1 MFCTLLLEVGLICF
15 LFCFVFS
22 LTRDFLKCFVFVLG
36 CCCPFFLKQKV
47 FYQHGIYNLPAPG
60 SELLALQVSLIMST
74 SPGCLFP
81 NSLVLLRDPNAVA
94 FNTLLHVV
102 VTPTTTLFSSL
113 LHNCNCATV
122 INHDAPIWYTE
133 YLICGLCERVI
144 QQSTKGSWPTG

>member
-22 LTRDFLKCFVFVLG
+22 LTRDFLKFFVFVLG
-36 CCCPFFLKQKV
+36 CCCPFFIKQKV
-47 FYQHGIYNLPAPG
+47 FYQHGIYNLPAQG

-102 VTPTTTLFSSL
+102 VTPIIKLLSL
-113 LHNCNCATV
+113 LPHNSNFADRKSV
-122 INHDAPIWYTE
+122 
-133 YLICGLCERVI
+133 V
-144 QQSTKGSWPTG
+144 